1 MSPYLKDEQYYKD
14 LYDRHTVEECRRLIR
29 ISQETKY
36 PLMDGKKLNSK
47 LESGMKKMTLDLML
61 YFEKGERYINKEE
74 TIQKWMAQ
82 DAAKDQ
88 LYESAQP
95 PTGIRCLSCHTSMV
109 LLGKDLW
116 SGGLNEPDRVLF
128 MFDCPKGCI
137 PRRAFY
143 DNGEEWKVKRDLCP
157 ECNTELIYE
166 DRDTKEKFI
175 SRYFCKHCGYERLDE
190 ITRTTSVEEK
200 PDPDF
205 AKDRDKFC
213 LTKEEGGKYI
223 REKVSLEQGTKLLE
237 EWKERDKNRELYD
250 KVGKIKKLTIVE
262 LEKFIVPILEKAGY
276 IKFQL
281 SNPEIGKDIFV
292 PFGVYDSRGDR
303 NGQASEYD
311 LKRLLKKTLKDTNW
325 RLMSD
330 GVSYRLG
337 FLGGRLRGYEKEE
350 DLLKLIQN
358 K

>member
-1 MSPYLKDEQYYKD
+1 MPHLKDEQHYKD

-29 ISQETKY
+29 ISQKTKY
-36 PLMDGKKLNSK
+36 PLMDGKKLNPK
-47 LESGMKKMTLDLML
+47 LESGMKKMTLELML

-82 DAAKDQ
+82 DVAKDQ

-95 PTGIRCLSCHTSMV
+95 PTGIRCLSCRTSMV
-109 LLGKDLW
+109 LLDKDLW

-128 MFDCPKGCI
+128 MFDCPKGCL

-157 ECNTELIYE
+157 KCNAELGYE
-166 DRDTKEKFI
+166 DKSTKEKLI
-175 SRYFCKHCGYERLDE
+175 SRFFCKGCGYERLDE
-190 ITRTTSVEEK
+190 VIRAVSLEDK
-200 PDPDF
+200 PDSDF

-237 EWKERDKNRELYD
+237 KWEERDKNKELYD

-262 LEKFIVPILEKAGY
+262 LEKLLVPTLEKAGY
-276 IKFQL
+276 IKLQL
-281 SNPEIGKDIFV
+281 SNPEIGKDVIV
-292 PFGVYDSRGDR
+292 SFGVHDSKSDCQER
-303 NGQASEYD
+303 ASEYD
-311 LKRLLKKTLKDTNW
+311 LNKLLKKTLKDTNW
-325 RLMSD
+325 RPMSD

-337 FLGGRLRGYEKEE
+337 FLSGRLRGYEKEE
-350 DLLKLIQN
+350 DSLKLIQN